1 MDLGLKDKV
10 AIVTGGSS
18 GIGFATAGLL
28 LGEGAKV
35 AICARGEER
44 LDTAFLQLQAEFA
57 GAEVMAQ
64 PCDVL
69 DEKQVAALVQ
79 AVKERW
85 GGIDI
90 LVNNAGRGRQTTFME
105 TTDAAWRE
113 ELNLKFFSLIYP
125 IRAVYPVMKERG
137 GGRIININ
145 AVLSRQPEAHMVATS
160 AARSGVLNLTKS
172 LSTEF
177 APDNILVNSVNIG
190 TVKSGQWK
198 ARFEKYSQGGGSL
211 NEDEWQRGE
220 AAKRGIPLGRMGE
233 PDEVAHA
240 IVFLAS
246 AGASY
251 ITGASIDV
259 AGGTGRYI

>member
-1 MDLGLKDKV
+1 MDLGVKDKV

-35 AICARGEER
+35 AICARGEEK
-44 LDTAFLQLQAEFA
+44 LQAALLQLQAEYVD
-57 GAEVMAQ
+57 AEALAQ
-64 PCDVL
+64 PCNVL
-69 DEKQVAALVQ
+69 DEKQVQSFVES
-79 AVKERW
+79 VTGRW
-85 GGIDI
+85 GGVDI

-105 TTDAAWRE
+105 TTDEAWRE
-113 ELNLKFFSLIYP
+113 ELNLKFFSVIYP
-125 IRAVYPVMKERG
+125 IRAVYPSMKGRG

-145 AVLSRQPEAHMVATS
+145 AVLSRQPEPHMVATS

-177 APDNILVNSVNIG
+177 AADNILVNSINVG
-190 TVKSGQWK
+190 TINSGQWK
-198 ARFEKYSQGGGSL
+198 VRYQKYSQGGGSMSEEEWL
-211 NEDEWQRGE
+211 NEE
-220 AAKRGIPLGRMGE
+220 ANKRTIPLGRIGQPE
-233 PDEVAHA
+233 EVAQA

-251 ITGASIDV
+251 ITGASLDI
-259 AGGTGRYI
+259 AG

>member
-28 LGEGAKV
+28 LGEGVKV
-35 AICARGEER
+35 AICARGEEK
-44 LDTAFLQLQAEFA
+44 LQSALLQLQAENTET
-57 GAEVMAQ
+57 EVMAL
-64 PCDVL
+64 PCNVL
-69 DEKQVAALVQ
+69 DEKQVQALVE
-79 AVKERW
+79 AVTKGW
-85 GGIDI
+85 GGVDI

-105 TTDAAWRE
+105 TTDEAWQE

-125 IRAVYPVMKERG
+125 IRAVYSSMKERG

-177 APDNILVNSVNIG
+177 APDNILVNSINVG
-190 TVKSGQWK
+190 TIKSGQWK
-198 ARFEKYSQGGGSL
+198 ARYQKYYQDGGTLS
-211 NEDEWQRGE
+211 ETEWINLE
-220 AAKRGIPLGRMGE
+220 ATRRSIPLGRVGE
-233 PDEVAHA
+233 PEEVAQA

-251 ITGASIDV
+251 ITGVGLDV